1 MQMVFAVRVAVVPTK
16 EIAVSKV
23 VNGDVVLD
31 ADATGAVD
39 GDAAAE
45 GVPDCVRPD
54 EGTGHGPVG
63 VDVQGHVVVHRVGS
77 QHEHLQVINHTYMYY
92 SDFQFLPQEVA
103 CVLSSGSLGSQHHA
117 T

>member
-1 MQMVFAVRVAVVPTK
+1 MQMVFAVWVAVLPTK
-16 EIAVSKV
+16 KVAVSKV
-23 VNGDVVLD
+23 VDGYVVLN

-77 QHEHLQVINHTYMYY
+77 KHEHLRVINHTYM
-92 SDFQFLPQEVA
+92 
-103 CVLSSGSLGSQHHA
+103 
-117 T
+117 

>member
-1 MQMVFAVRVAVVPTK
+1 M
-16 EIAVSKV
+16 SKV
-23 VNGDVVLD
+23 VDGDIVLD

-45 GVPDCVRPD
+45 GVTDRVRTD

-63 VDVQGHVVVHRVGS
+63 VDVQGHVVVHWVGS
-77 QHEHLQVINHTYMYY
+77 QHEHLQVINHTYMY
-92 SDFQFLPQEVA
+92 SDFQFPLQEVA
-103 CVLSSGSLGSQHHA
+103 CVLSLGSQHHA

>member
-1 MQMVFAVRVAVVPTK
+1 MPTK

-23 VNGDVVLD
+23 VNGNVVLD

-39 GDAAAE
+39 GDTAAK

-63 VDVQGHVVVHRVGS
+63 VDVQSHVVVHRVGS
-77 QHEHLQVINHTYMYY
+77 QHEHLQVINPTYIILTCNFLCKRQIASYLLAPWDHNITQPNTTY
-92 SDFQFLPQEVA
+92 S
-103 CVLSSGSLGSQHHA
+103 
-117 T
+117 